1 MKLYNANLSP
11 NCLRVRAVANEFGLE
26 LEIIEL
32 DLRAREHKSDAYL
45 AMNPNGKVPVL
56 ADDGLV
62 LWESRAINAYLAS
75 KDPRRRLYPEE
86 IATRA
91 AVDQW
96 SYWQAI
102 HLGPAMQRVSFERV
116 LKRKFGMGEPDES
129 VVETSVAETSTL
141 LKVLDASLGDREWVA
156 GSLSLADF
164 ALATTFVWREAAG
177 ILLEET
183 PNVAAWIAR
192 MEARTSWQ
200 AATAP
205 IMAYQVRIDE

>member
-1 MKLYNANLSP
+1 
-11 NCLRVRAVANEFGLE
+11 
-26 LEIIEL
+26 
-32 DLRAREHKSDAYL
+32 
-45 AMNPNGKVPVL
+45 
-56 ADDGLV
+56 
-62 LWESRAINAYLAS
+62 
-75 KDPRRRLYPEE
+75 
-86 IATRA
+86 
-91 AVDQW
+91 
-96 SYWQAI
+96 
-102 HLGPAMQRVSFERV
+102 
-116 LKRKFGMGEPDES
+116 MGEPDES

>member
-1 MKLYNANLSP
+1 
-11 NCLRVRAVANEFGLE
+11 
-26 LEIIEL
+26 
-32 DLRAREHKSDAYL
+32 
-45 AMNPNGKVPVL
+45 MNPNGKVPVL